1 MFLAWGHPS
10 RIIRICLHLKEAHHD
25 APYMTYMQPLHRH
38 VGGVVLAHRCRFC
51 LLDHD
56 ALYVIFIAMMLGM
69 VR

>member
-1 MFLAWGHPS
+1 
-10 RIIRICLHLKEAHHD
+10 LHLKEAHHD